1 MTENKTISNKTIV
14 QLLEKLGNNN
24 PSKIQIELVDA
35 LLLRSSIEQSV
46 LFDQKLT
53 SRERFCLLIAAKGKT
68 VQVTSYL
75 MGFKISTVRTWRH
88 KILSKLSCRSMAQAI
103 FKGIHYGYLHPTNAQ

>member
-53 SRERFCLLIAAKGKT
+53 SRERYCLLLAAKGKT
-68 VQVTSYL
+68 VQDTAEL
-75 MGFKISTVRTWRH
+75 MGVKISTVRTWRH

-103 FKGIHYGYLHPTNAQ
+103 FKGIHYGYLHPTNTQ

>member
-24 PSKIQIELVDA
+24 PSKIQIDLVDA
-35 LLLRSSIEQSV
+35 LLIRSSIEQSV
-46 LFDQKLT
+46 LFDH
-53 SRERFCLLIAAKGKT
+53 CLLLAAKGKT
-68 VQVTSYL
+68 VQDTAEL
-75 MGFKISTVRTWRH
+75 MGVKISTVRTWRH

-103 FKGIHYGYLHPTNAQ
+103 FKGIHYGYLHPTNTQ